1 MGRSS
6 RGQLFC
12 RAHLPSLQG
21 ECPDVIR
28 RTIATSAIVALTI
41 GMAPAALAA
50 PGQAPSEKA
59 PKLRAAAPASLAG
72 TQEKGTVVSLGDRAG
87 KELYLVQLEDAAVP
101 SYAGG
106 VKGLAPVQAEG
117 RTFAPDAARERAYR
131 GHIVAEQADLRRD
144 IARVTGRAAQVRFS
158 YTDALNGL
166 AVSLSRDE
174 ARQVAEIDGVAAVQV
189 DEERQ
194 LQTDV
199 GPEWIGAPSIW
210 DGSATPSGA
219 GTKGEGVIAGI
230 LDSGVNAANPSFAG
244 SVSEA
249 DGGDG
254 YSHVNPFGEDNY
266 VGVCDPANATFYNPD
281 FGCNDKLIGA
291 WDFASGDDAA
301 VGYGYDENGHG
312 THTASTTAGNQVD
325 ATTFSTEENPD
336 ERFSVT
342 RNIKGVAPHAN
353 VISYDVCAGGCPM
366 SAILQGIDQAIDD
379 GVDVINYSIGSA
391 APSNPWSDP
400 DAIGFL
406 NARAAGI
413 YVATS
418 AGNDGPGASTVG
430 SPADVPWITSV
441 GATQHNRQ
449 WQATVEN
456 ITADGATHPDIT
468 GLAFANATDGTFPL
482 VDAADL
488 GSNLCLAEQ
497 LTGQDLTGQIVV
509 CERGTTGRVEKG
521 EVVAA
526 LGAEGMILMNNA
538 ANGDSLNADPHAL
551 PAIHITYD
559 DGVELEEWMDTVT
572 GEQASLSGGTEH
584 IGDDV
589 ADIMAGFSS
598 RGPNRSVELISPS
611 LSAPGVDILA
621 GNGTDNEVSWGFI
634 SGTSMASPHVA
645 GAFALIA
652 AANPDWSP
660 AEAQS
665 ALMTTAFTDVT
676 DDDGSEADWF
686 DMGSGRVDLTKASDA
701 GLVLDETEADY
712 LASDPTLGGDVK
724 DLNTASMATS
734 QCLQECSWTRTV
746 SATETGAG
754 AWTAAGS
761 GVTDG
766 IDVSVEPATFTL
778 AEGESQE
785 ITITADVAGAST
797 EDYQFGNVV
806 LTPAA
811 GSEAPAAHL
820 PVAALPSTGIIP
832 AEIDIDTRRD
842 AGSEESE
849 LIEAVEITDL
859 DIEANGLVPA
869 TVQGLPIEEDS
880 TNDDPFD
887 GNGSEVVDV
896 TVPEGATRLI
906 ANLTDATAPDFDLY
920 VGTGQVA
927 AENVVA
933 ASASGGSAESVDIAL
948 GDGDAGDWWILVQNW
963 EASSPG
969 GTDTVDLE
977 HAVVSGD
984 AGNLR
989 AEGPASQPAGD
1000 PFTIRTF
1007 WDEPRMRA
1015 GQTWYGSLT
1024 LDAAPGGSTIGTI
1037 PVTVNRLQNDVT
1049 KSVDV
1054 NEAAPGETLT
1064 YTVEVQPNVTPE
1076 DLTYTFTDQLPP
1088 GVTYVEG
1095 SGPEGATLEGDVLTW
1110 EHTMPTPVGAE
1121 GDYTI
1126 TTSDQDP
1133 ECVNPFT
1140 GDASFQDLF
1149 DFDDFRDPGVTGDGN
1164 AWTAFTSRSHGFYE
1178 GTYAGL
1184 TFTDDGFLVYGPQDH
1199 YGGDPSVP
1207 QVLPSPAQPNNL
1219 AAFLWQDMQVVYD
1232 EASQAGV
1239 SLATAGDL
1247 AVVQYDDLRL
1257 ADDPT
1262 GAEGL
1267 YDVQVWQQTGS
1278 RDVVAVYGDVTGPVD
1293 PVTIGT
1299 ENPGGDRG
1307 TALVNAGDASSVVA
1321 ANTAVCMTYAGAE
1334 FDAQTFTYQV
1344 TVDDDVLDGQELRN
1358 RLTHTVDNPGSKA
1371 VRLSSF
1377 VTVIEGAEPP
1387 KIKVIKKRDARE
1399 GRRDGVVAFK
1409 RPRAASE
1416 ERLTVFYDVRGTAV
1430 AGRDYRGLDGSIT
1443 FRPGKARA
1451 LEFVRVLNR
1460 KGKQGVRR
1468 VRIVLTEGDRY
1479 TIGTPKSAVVKIRD
1493 ARRRR

>member
-1 MGRSS
+1 
-6 RGQLFC
+6 
-12 RAHLPSLQG
+12 
-21 ECPDVIR
+21 
-28 RTIATSAIVALTI
+28 
-41 GMAPAALAA
+41 MAPAATAA
-50 PGQAPSEKA
+50 PGQAPSEKQ

-72 TQEKGTVVSLGDRAG
+72 TQEKGTVVSLGEGAG
-87 KELYLVQLEDAAVP
+87 KALYLVQLESAAVP
-101 SYAGG
+101 SYDGG
-106 VKGLAPVQAEG
+106 VKGLAPVQAAG

-131 GHIVAEQADLRRD
+131 DYVVEEQADLRRD
-144 IARVTGRAAQVRFS
+144 IAGVTGRAPQVKFS

-166 AVSLSRDE
+166 AVSLTRDE

-189 DEERQ
+189 DEVRQ

-219 GTKGEGVIAGI
+219 GTRGEGVIAGV
-230 LDSGVNAANPSFAG
+230 LDSGVNAANPSFAD
-244 SVSEA
+244 SVPVA

-254 YSHVNPFGEDNY
+254 YDHENPLGAGTY
-266 VGVCDPANATFYNPD
+266 VGVCDPANVLFYNPD

-291 WDFASGDDAA
+291 WDFASGDNAGPNG
-301 VGYGYDENGHG
+301 VGYAYDENGHG

-325 ATTFSTEENPD
+325 ATTFSAEENPA
-336 ERFSVT
+336 ERFSAT

-353 VISYDVCAGGCPM
+353 VITSDVCAGGCPM
-366 SAILQGIDQAIDD
+366 SAIVAGIDQAIDD

-391 APSNPWSDP
+391 AASNPWSDP
-400 DAIGFL
+400 DGLGFL

-413 YVATS
+413 HVATS
-418 AGNDGPGASTVG
+418 AGNDGPGSSTVG

-456 ITADGATHPDIT
+456 ITADGTTHPDIA
-468 GLAFANATDGTFPL
+468 GLAFANASDGTFPL

-488 GSNLCLAEQ
+488 GSNLCLAAE
-497 LTGQDLTGQIVV
+497 LAGKDLTGQIVV
-509 CERGTTGRVEKG
+509 CERGNNGRVEKG
-521 EVVAA
+521 EVLAA
-526 LGAEGMILMNNA
+526 LGAEGMVLMNDEA
-538 ANGDSLNADPHAL
+538 SGDSLNADPHAL
-551 PAIHITYD
+551 PAVHISYA
-559 DGVELEEWMDTVT
+559 DGVELEQWMDTVT
-572 GEQASLSGGTEH
+572 GEQASLSGGTEV
-584 IGDDV
+584 IGDEL

-598 RGPNRSVELISPS
+598 RGPNRAVEMISPS

-621 GNGTDNEVSWGFI
+621 GNGRNNEVSWGFI

-652 AANPDWSP
+652 AENPDWTP

-665 ALMTTAFTDVT
+665 ALMTTAVTAVT
-676 DDDGSEADWF
+676 DNDGSEADWL
-686 DMGSGRVDLTKASDA
+686 DMGSGRVDLTKAADA

-712 LASDPTLGGDVK
+712 LAADPTVGGDVK
-724 DLNTASMATS
+724 ELNTASMASS
-734 QCLQECSWTRTV
+734 QCLEECSWTRTV

-754 AWTAAGS
+754 TWTTEGS

-766 IDVSVEPATFTL
+766 IAVSVEPATFTL
-778 AEGESQE
+778 AEGESQD
-785 ITITADVAGAST
+785 ITITANVAGAST

-811 GSEAPAAHL
+811 GSKAPAAHL

-842 AGSEESE
+842 AGSQESE
-849 LIEAVEITDL
+849 PIEAVQITDL

-869 TVQGLPIEEDS
+869 TVQGLSIEEDS
-880 TNDDPFD
+880 TNPDPFD
-887 GNGSEVVDV
+887 GNGTEVIDV
-896 TVPEGATRLI
+896 TVPQGATRLI

-920 VGTGQVA
+920 VGTGEVA

-933 ASASGGSAESVDIAL
+933 TSASGGSAESVDIAL
-948 GDGDAGDWWILVQNW
+948 GDGDAGNWWILVQNW
-963 EASSPG
+963 QASTPG

-989 AEGPASQPAGD
+989 AEGPASQPAGE

-1007 WDEPRMRA
+1007 WDESRMRA

-1024 LDAAPGGSTIGTI
+1024 LSAAPGGSTIGTI
-1037 PVTVNRLQNDVT
+1037 PVTVDRLQDDVT
-1049 KSVDV
+1049 KSVDS
-1054 NEAAPGETLT
+1054 NQAAPGETLT

-1076 DLTYTFTDQLPP
+1076 DLTYTFRDQLPK
-1088 GVTYVEG
+1088 GTTYVEG
-1095 SGPEGATLEGDVLTW
+1095 SGPEGATLEGNVLTW
-1110 EHTMPTPVGAE
+1110 EQTMPTPVGAE

-1126 TTSDQDP
+1126 TTSAQDE

-1149 DFDDFRDPGVTGDGN
+1149 DFGDYRDPAITGDGN
-1164 AWTAFTSRSHGFYE
+1164 AWSAFTGRSYGFYE
-1178 GTYAGL
+1178 GTYSGL
-1184 TFTDDGFLVYGPQDH
+1184 TLTDDGFLVYGPQDN
-1199 YGGDPSVP
+1199 YGGAPSVP
-1207 QVLPSPAQPNNL
+1207 QQVPSPAQPNNL
-1219 AAFLWQDMQVVYD
+1219 AAFLWQDMQVVFD

-1278 RDVVAVYGDVTGPVD
+1278 RDVVAVYGDVTGPVN

-1299 ENPGGDRG
+1299 ENSAGDQG

-1321 ANTAVCMTYAGAE
+1321 ADTVVCMAYAGAE
-1334 FDAQTFTYQV
+1334 FAAETFTYQV

-1358 RLTHTVDNPGSKA
+1358 RLTHTVDNPGARA
-1371 VRLSSF
+1371 VQVSSF
-1377 VTVIEGAEPP
+1377 ASVIDGAQAPAV
-1387 KIKVIKKRDARE
+1387 KVIKKRDARE
-1399 GRRDGVVAFK
+1399 RGADGVVMFK
-1409 RPRAASE
+1409 RPRAGSD

-1430 AGRDYRGLDGSIT
+1430 AGRDYRPLDGSIT
-1443 FRPGKARA
+1443 FRPGKVQAR
-1451 LEFVRVLNR
+1451 EFVQARNR
-1460 KGKQGVRR
+1460 KGQQGVRR

-1479 TIGTPKSAVVKIRD
+1479 TVGSPKVAVVQIRD